1 MSKVKD
7 LKNKIKS
14 KIEAIKKINDDPNFA
29 KIAEGV
35 ADKYIKDLP
44 DLGNYQQKIGD
55 FLNKAKK
62 KRQEK
67 IGQEKTR
74 QVKTRDKTS

>member
-35 ADKYIKDLP
+35 ANKYIKDLP
-44 DLGNYQQKIGD
+44 DLGNYQQK
-55 FLNKAKK
+55 N
-62 KRQEK
+62 R
-67 IGQEKTR
+67 
-74 QVKTRDKTS
+74 